1 MDTEC
6 IARPFLRVGIGSG
19 HSVIISGYYFIRHVS
34 YHLYIYFIDLVY
46 SGSSIDLTK
55 FFYMR
60 ALWVCVCLCVFMLC
74 VFNVGL

>member
-55 FFYMR
+55 FSICEHYGCVCVYVF
-60 ALWVCVCLCVFMLC
+60 LCCVCLM
-74 VFNVGL
+74 